1 MVQVTDIR
9 DSMPIHGKHRTV
21 TRQDIAL
28 LQDSYPGF
36 LAKKVFINMPLGYL
50 VANMIINMIM
60 STLDTQHIL
69 SKFVFASS
77 VKSAEILFRYIT
89 PEQVLVQSGGLFKQ
103 EDPEFATSD
112 AVTELTI
119 QASSKEIIE
128 IPAENSTIVWV
139 LRVLGWEV
147 SYAADFTPDLDPVAW
162 CFSWSSRLPWPHPSD
177 KSSNYVA
184 EIKFQKPTLALSLN
198 YVVIVLM
205 VRSKD
210 SMGLSFENKS
220 SGTSSKGNT
229 VCLFGVSELLAQ
241 EDSLYSS
248 GIMTQFNISNSGSV
262 VVVFT
267 QRLQMWV
274 LILLVKLRVKFQWVV
289 LVNLLSLSGILWCF
303 YTLLKMQLVEFIFKQ
318 TVGCC
323 LMGSMWLMRSLILMF
338 LW

>member
-289 LVNLLSLSGILWCF
+289 LVNLLSLSGIC
-303 YTLLKMQLVEFIFKQ
+303 E
-318 TVGCC
+318 
-323 LMGSMWLMRSLILMF
+323 R
-338 LW
+338 